1 MPLFAFLL
9 IILAAALHALWNFA
23 AKKASGNLSVIWMG
37 LAMATIAIIPFL
49 FLLSP
54 DQIFVLEAWPFVLA
68 TGIIHAVYFFA
79 LAKAYE
85 HGDISVV
92 YPISRGSGIAGTAII
107 AYLLLQE
114 KISLIG
120 PSGISF
126 ICLGTIFLG
135 LNSTHQKRGIF
146 FSLLVAA
153 MIIAY
158 SIVDKLGVGIIH
170 PLGYIFGLVFLTTI
184 FLAPYMLIN
193 KQQELLSAIKNMKK
207 YSLIIG
213 LGSGGTYL
221 IILFVFQMAQ
231 ISYVVAAREISV
243 ALGALLGIIF
253 LKEQNS
259 VQKMFCI
266 TCIVIG
272 MFLIKIA

>member
-9 IILAAALHALWNFA
+9 VILAATFHALWNFA
-23 AKKASGNLSVIWMG
+23 AKKASGNLSVIWIG
-37 LAMATIAIIPFL
+37 LVLATIAIIPFL

-54 DQIFVLEAWPFVLA
+54 EQIFVSKAWPFVLA

-92 YPISRGSGIAGTAII
+92 YPIARGSGIAGTAII

-114 KISLIG
+114 KISFIG
-120 PSGISF
+120 ASGILF
-126 ICLGTIFLG
+126 ICLGTVFLG
-135 LNSTHQKRGIF
+135 LNNTHQKRGIF
-146 FSLLVAA
+146 FSLLVSV

-170 PLGYIFGLVFLTTI
+170 PLGYIFGLVLLTTTFLT
-184 FLAPYMLIN
+184 PYILIN
-193 KQQELLSAIKNMKK
+193 KQQELLSAMKNMKK
-207 YSLIIG
+207 YSLVIG

-221 IILFVFQMAQ
+221 IILFVFQMAPV
-231 ISYVVAAREISV
+231 SYVVAAREVAV
-243 ALGALLGIIF
+243 ALGALLGILF
-253 LKEQNS
+253 LKEQS
-259 VQKMFCI
+259 TAQKIICI
-266 TCIVIG
+266 IGIVIG
-272 MFLIKIA
+272 MFLIKLA

>member
-9 IILAAALHALWNFA
+9 VILAAALHALWNFA
-23 AKKASGNLSVIWMG
+23 AKKASGNLSVIWVG
-37 LAMATIAIIPFL
+37 LVIATVAVIPFL

-54 DQIFVLEAWPFVLA
+54 EQIFVSKAWPFVLA

-79 LAKAYE
+79 VAKAYE

-107 AYLLLQE
+107 ACLLLQE
-114 KISLIG
+114 EISSVGTVGILLISL
-120 PSGISF
+120 
-126 ICLGTIFLG
+126 GTLLLG
-135 LNSTHQKRGIF
+135 LTNIHQKRGIF
-146 FSLLVAA
+146 FSLLVAV
-153 MIIAY
+153 MIITY

-170 PLGYIFGLVFLTTI
+170 PFGYIFGLVLLTTI
-184 FLAPYMLIN
+184 FLAPYILMN
-193 KQQELLSAIKNMKK
+193 KRQELLSAMKNMKK

-231 ISYVVAAREISV
+231 VSYVVAAREV
-243 ALGALLGIIF
+243 AVAFGALLGIVF
-253 LKEQNS
+253 LKEQS
-259 VQKMFCI
+259 TAQKIICI
-266 TCIVIG
+266 TVIVTG
-272 MFLIKIA
+272 MLLIKLA

>member
-1 MPLFAFLL
+1 MPLAAFLL

-23 AKKASGNLSVIWMG
+23 AKKASGNLSVIWIG

-68 TGIIHAVYFFA
+68 TGIIHAFYFFA

-85 HGDISVV
+85 YGDISIV
-92 YPISRGSGIAGTAII
+92 YPLARGSGIAGTAII
-107 AYLLLQE
+107 AYILLQE
-114 KISLIG
+114 KISFIG
-120 PSGISF
+120 ASGILF
-126 ICLGTIFLG
+126 ICLGTVSLG
-135 LNSTHQKRGIF
+135 LNNTHQKRGIF

-193 KQQELLSAIKNMKK
+193 KQRELLSAIKNMKK

-213 LGSGGTYL
+213 LGSIGTYL
-221 IILFVFQMAQ
+221 IILFVFQITQ
-231 ISYVVAAREISV
+231 VSYVVAAREISV
-243 ALGALLGIIF
+243 AFGALLGIIF

-259 VQKMFCI
+259 AQKMFCI
-266 TCIVIG
+266 ICIVIG

>member
-9 IILAAALHALWNFA
+9 ILVAAVLHALWNFA
-23 AKKASGNLSVIWMG
+23 AKKASGNLSVVWVG
-37 LAMATIAIIPFL
+37 LAMATIAVIPFL
-49 FLLSP
+49 FILSP
-54 DQIFVLEAWPFVLA
+54 SQILVLEAWPFVLA

-120 PSGISF
+120 ASGILF
-126 ICLGTIFLG
+126 ICLGTVFLG
-135 LNSTHQKRGIF
+135 LNNTHQKRGIF

-170 PLGYIFGLVFLTTI
+170 PLGYIFGLVLLTTI
-184 FLAPYMLIN
+184 ILAPYLLII
-193 KQQELLSAIKNMKK
+193 KKHELLAAIKTMKR

-213 LGSGGTYL
+213 IGSGGTYL
-221 IILFVFQMAQ
+221 IILFVFQMAPVG
-231 ISYVVAAREISV
+231 YVVAMREVAV
-243 ALGALLGIIF
+243 ALGALLGVLF
-253 LKEQNS
+253 LKEQS
-259 VQKMFCI
+259 STQKIICI
-266 TCIVIG
+266 TGIVIG
-272 MFLIKIA
+272 MLLIKLA

>member
-23 AKKASGNLSVIWMG
+23 AKKADGNLSVIWIG
-37 LAMATIAIIPFL
+37 LAMAAIAIIPFL

-54 DQIFVLEAWPFVLA
+54 EQIFVLEAWPFVLA

-92 YPISRGSGIAGTAII
+92 YPLSRGSGIAGTAII

-114 KISLIG
+114 KISPTG
-120 PSGISF
+120 ASGILF
-126 ICLGTIFLG
+126 ICLGTVFLG
-135 LNSTHQKRGIF
+135 LNNTHQKRGIF
-146 FSLLVAA
+146 FSLLVAS

-170 PLGYIFGLVFLTTI
+170 PLGYIFGLVLLTTI
-184 FLAPYMLIN
+184 FLAPYVLIS
-193 KQQELLSAIKNMKK
+193 KRLELLSAFKKMKK
-207 YSLIIG
+207 YALIIG
-213 LGSGGTYL
+213 PGSIGTYL
-221 IILFVFQMAQ
+221 IILFVFQITQ
-231 ISYVVAAREISV
+231 VSYVVAAREISV
-243 ALGALLGIIF
+243 VFGALLGFIF

-259 VQKMFCI
+259 TQKMFSI

-272 MFLIKIA
+272 MLLIKIA

>member
-9 IILAAALHALWNFA
+9 VILAATLHALWNFT
-23 AKKASGNLSVIWMG
+23 AKKASGNLSVIWIG
-37 LAMATIAIIPFL
+37 LVLAAIAIIPFL
-49 FLLSP
+49 FFLSP
-54 DQIFVLEAWPFVLA
+54 EQTFISKAWPFVLA
-68 TGIIHAVYFFA
+68 TGIIHAIYFFA

-114 KISLIG
+114 KISSIGTVGILLI
-120 PSGISF
+120 SLGI
-126 ICLGTIFLG
+126 LLLG
-135 LNSTHQKRGIF
+135 LTNIHQKRSIF
-146 FSLLVAA
+146 FSLLVAV

-170 PLGYIFGLVFLTTI
+170 PISYILGLVLLTTF
-184 FLAPYMLIN
+184 FLAPYMLI
-193 KQQELLSAIKNMKK
+193 KRRRELLSAMKNMKK

-221 IILFVFQMAQ
+221 IILFVFQMAPV
-231 ISYVVAAREISV
+231 SYVVATREVAV
-243 ALGALLGIIF
+243 ALGVLLGILF
-253 LKEQNS
+253 LKEQS
-259 VQKMFCI
+259 TVQKIICI
-266 TCIVIG
+266 TGIVIG
-272 MFLIKIA
+272 MLLIKLA